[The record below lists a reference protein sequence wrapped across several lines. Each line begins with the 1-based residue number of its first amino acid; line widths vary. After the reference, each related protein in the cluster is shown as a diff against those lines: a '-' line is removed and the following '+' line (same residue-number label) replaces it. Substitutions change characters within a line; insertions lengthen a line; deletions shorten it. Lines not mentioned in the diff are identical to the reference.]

1 MTSLPINVIKQN
13 NSLLLMYELLKYRR
27 VDRCRKIKKNVPNF
41 KPYISNL
48 SNYSSQFNTFIKVYV
63 YGENFLPNGLT
74 IVDFGNIQ
82 NINPQY
88 INSSTLYFE
97 LYNFAFPGVYDIVVK
112 NYLYFNAKNT
122 TANSVN
128 LTPLVSNVVKYTIIR

>member
-1 MTSLPINVIKQN
+1 MTSLPINVINQN
-13 NSLLLMYELLKYRR
+13 NSLLLIYELLKYRR

-74 IVDFGNIQ
+74 ILDFGNIQ

-128 LTPLVSNVVKYTIIR
+128 LTPLVSNVVKYTIVR